1 MIKQMII
8 VVAFSLTVLGQ
19 IRIGMFSPILIKRV
33 FRGNLWSIFLLNF
46 LRSVRFSNV
55 NLRLTYA
62 VEIKALHL

>member
-33 FRGNLWSIFLLNF
+33 FRGNLWSIFLLNCF
-46 LRSVRFSNV
+46 EKCSV
-55 NLRLTYA
+55 
-62 VEIKALHL
+62 